1 MFLCVSVTVAHLL
14 VLVAFR
20 DSDSKPNS
28 PGSPEMGT
36 TDQAVQNSVTVSAES
51 KESDSSTS
59 EDSGAFEQAS
69 TLEQVSTLERAS
81 TSALSLDQG
90 AYSPGSFVAPSDP
103 SPFSSRTSDEVPAPS
118 RPQVIES
125 KQDGQPVQPVDTK
138 NPTLADLTRGAPKS
152 SDSDESDTAVKAA
165 TGPSRRSKVADQPSK
180 LNETS
185 LAAKKQAAIEEHKQ
199 KERAQAKR
207 ARAKR
212 AAKLKA
218 QQKVAQQR
226 ARRAAEAKK
235 AKREAEAAQFKTA
248 SDEQPQPKLGFF
260 ARWSCCSRKSKKVS
274 RSRRSSSSKMT
285 QLHAV
290 EVDEKLNDATS
301 ITGNTSHDESN
312 DDSSLFARGRCN
324 NWECTCDEFVPS
336 VDDMDDVAHSTCCT
350 CHHLFEEHAV
360 LQPAQGQKGDNN
372 DDLIDLQLPSD
383 FDRAIDEEFAK
394 QQRTSQESSTTP
406 TSATKDPLPGG
417 TAGQRDNVD
426 GVLPAHEGSAIVD
439 PNFAGTENTPATET
453 DKDDA
458 DQHAKLDRANAN
470 SSDDGE
476 SSGPAAENVEQP
488 TPPAAAASVS
498 GNDLSA
504 AEQCDPSVPA
514 SNEIAVNTGA
524 GSSDDTSSDASQKA
538 VDNAQSEIESLR
550 LAAAL
555 AKAEAEAQRVAAQEA
570 EAELH
575 RVEVERAR
583 LETER
588 AQAEAEA
595 IAAAERLAAEKS
607 KAEAEIEAARKET
620 AAAEAKAE
628 ADRIASEEAKA
639 EAERIA
645 TEKVK
650 AEAER
655 IAAEKAKAEAERIAA
670 ENAEAERVAAQ
681 KAKAEAER
689 IAAEKAEAERIA
701 AEKAEA
707 ERIAAEKAEA
717 ERIAAEK
724 AEAERIA
731 AEKAEAERIAAEKA
745 EAERIAAEKAEAER
759 IAAEKAEAERI
770 AAEKAEAERI
780 AAEKAEAERI
790 AAEKAEAERIAA
802 EKAEAARIAAQ
813 NVNTTSPSP
822 SSKKKKKRKNA
833 KQRRKAAAAAAR
845 ARESAQST
853 NAPSHGAHGALKR
866 TNTTVAAESQKLKI
880 MEERLAWKNEEARR
894 QREEAEA
901 ADRALQRHLF
911 GGHKAHEVVD
921 AEAGARANSL
931 VLESAVQDAKTK
943 IDAAMKAEKE
953 AEAQKAA
960 DKQAK
965 ARQDAVALEKAV
977 EDAKIKV
984 DAELNAQKEAEAR
997 RAAEKEAKARADA
1010 IALEKAVEDAKAKV
1024 DAEMKAKKEAEA
1036 QQAAE
1041 AEAKARADA
1050 LALEKAV
1057 EDAKAKVDAEMKAKK
1072 EAEAQQAAEA
1082 QAKARADALALEKA
1096 VEDAKAKVDAEMKAQ
1111 KKAETLQTPT
1121 AEAMAHDTTKFA
1133 SETNQSPVPSLSTTT
1148 PANDPLQVAREQQA
1162 RSWCLH
1168 ERTHFHAV
1176 C

>member
-165 TGPSRRSKVADQPSK
+165 TPSRRSKVADQPSK

-670 ENAEAERVAAQ
+670 EKAKAEAERIAAENAEAERVAAQ
-681 KAKAEAER
+681 KA
-689 IAAEKAEAERIA
+689 
-701 AEKAEA
+701 
-707 ERIAAEKAEA
+707 
-717 ERIAAEK
+717 
-724 AEAERIA
+724 
-731 AEKAEAERIAAEKA
+731 KA